1 MKGTAVYIVMMT
13 RVRLYGNTFFG
24 NGPVYA
30 MAENLYSVYKKFFSG
45 RPMTFTDPEC
55 SDEFQYLQ
63 SCNNIK
69 PADVG

>member
-1 MKGTAVYIVMMT
+1 MT

-24 NGPVYA
+24 NAPVYA

-45 RPMTFTDPEC
+45 VTMSFTDPDC

-63 SCNNIK
+63 SCNNFNKDEI
-69 PADVG
+69 GLNGGL